1 MGNLTST
8 LKAKGLWEELV
19 LFVTADNGAPTPS
32 CGGAQGGQ
40 NHPLRE
46 TRHASPRLRA
56 VVWLT
61 ENWIVISGGGKC
73 SAWEGGLHG
82 TAFVHS
88 ELIPQAARGKR
99 LGALMHAVDVLPT
112 LVAAA

>member
-1 MGNLTST
+1 M
-8 LKAKGLWEELV
+8 
-19 LFVTADNGAPTPS
+19 
-32 CGGAQGGQ
+32 
-40 NHPLRE
+40 
-46 TRHASPRLRA
+46 RA

-61 ENWIVISGGGKC
+61 GNWVVISGGGKC